1 LLKIPVT
8 ISNSVTK
15 LALLAAALL
24 SLAACVAGCGS
35 SSGDSGPA
43 RPATYKITINNGWSK
58 VADEKEV
65 DGFLESA
72 WHDPVGPTYA
82 VNTRLSSETGPPM
95 YNAQLA
101 RIQTSKMPGYRER
114 WMKREKVG
122 GRPVVVWAFDVANE
136 ESRVEYFF
144 EECGTLFVTRGAM
157 GTIGFEAFARDWH
170 EYTRSIEPDCEE

>member
-8 ISNSVTK
+8 ISISVTK
-15 LALLAAALL
+15 LALLATALL
-24 SLAACVAGCGS
+24 ALAACVAGCGS
-35 SSGDSGPA
+35 SSGDSGPN
-43 RPATYKITINNGWSK
+43 RPASYKITINNGWQK

-72 WHDPVGPTYA
+72 WHDPVGPTVA
-82 VNTRLSSETGPPM
+82 VNTRLVSETGPPM

-114 WMKREKVG
+114 GMKREKVG

-144 EECGTLFVTRGAM
+144 EECGTLFILRGAM
-157 GTIGFEAFARDWH
+157 GTISFEAFAEDWH
-170 EYTRSIEPDCEE
+170 EYTASIEPDCEE